1 MSEHPKELFED
12 EKWDRLI
19 DLSLRRTV
27 YGLLGGSL
35 VALTLLREWCCQQH
49 ASCSIRAAAA
59 ALPPAACKCL
69 TARKSCL
76 LQHPTIQTD
85 GMQMQFHQPPTGP
98 AVLVAAA
105 SHQPQLS

>member
-35 VALTLLREWCCQQH
+35 VALTLFREWCCLQQ
-49 ASCSIRAAAA
+49 ATCS
-59 ALPPAACKCL
+59 
-69 TARKSCL
+69 
-76 LQHPTIQTD
+76 
-85 GMQMQFHQPPTGP
+85 
-98 AVLVAAA
+98 
-105 SHQPQLS
+105 

>member
-35 VALTLLREWCCQQH
+35 VALTLFREWCCLQQRPPAAGH
-49 ASCSIRAAAA
+49 PLSSCTAAAA
-59 ALPPAACKCL
+59 AL
-69 TARKSCL
+69 
-76 LQHPTIQTD
+76 
-85 GMQMQFHQPPTGP
+85 
-98 AVLVAAA
+98 AAA
-105 SHQPQLS
+105 